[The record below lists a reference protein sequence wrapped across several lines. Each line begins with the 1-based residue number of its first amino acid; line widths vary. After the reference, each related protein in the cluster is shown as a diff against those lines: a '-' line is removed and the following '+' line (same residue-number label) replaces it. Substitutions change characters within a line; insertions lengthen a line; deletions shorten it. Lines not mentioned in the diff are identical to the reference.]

1 VAGLNAGLSPAREG
15 ESHSFSLRAPDGSER
30 TVSLTSTRITRTPV
44 QNVKS
49 IPTSNGRVGYLLFN
63 DHMATAEAQLI
74 AAVNQFKGDGIVDLV
89 IDMRYNGGGLLD
101 IASELAYMV
110 SSPAATTGT
119 VFERMQFNSK
129 NPFHLT
135 AAQMVVPFRSTS
147 RGFSVPAGQPLPQ
160 LGLSRVTVL
169 TGPDMCSASES
180 VVNSLRG
187 VGVAVNLIG
196 ETTCGKPYGFYPED
210 NCGTTYFAIQFQ
222 GVNQQGFGDYGDGFA
237 PTCAVADDFG
247 HALGD
252 PAEGLLAAALGFRAT
267 GACPVQ
273 GPSKAE
279 AGRSKIE
286 VGGVPYLIRSPLREN
301 RLVTR
306 P

>member
-1 VAGLNAGLSPAREG
+1 MNFL
-15 ESHSFSLRAPDGSER
+15 
-30 TVSLTSTRITRTPV
+30 
-44 QNVKS
+44 
-49 IPTSNGRVGYLLFN
+49 
-63 DHMATAEAQLI
+63 
-74 AAVNQFKGDGIVDLV
+74 
-89 IDMRYNGGGLLD
+89 
-101 IASELAYMV
+101 
-110 SSPAATTGT
+110 
-119 VFERMQFNSK
+119 
-129 NPFHLT
+129 
-135 AAQMVVPFRSTS
+135 
-147 RGFSVPAGQPLPQ
+147 
-160 LGLSRVTVL
+160 
-169 TGPDMCSASES
+169 
-180 VVNSLRG
+180 
-187 VGVAVNLIG
+187 
-196 ETTCGKPYGFYPED
+196 
-210 NCGTTYFAIQFQ
+210 
-222 GVNQQGFGDYGDGFA
+222 GFGDYADGFA